1 MKTQLPRII
10 LGVAI
15 VAAGAMLLLDRLGVP
30 GLANTLG
37 TWWPMFVVAAG
48 IASLISSPRN
58 FLWPTAIIAFGVLL
72 QFDRLDMIDFNPWQ
86 MIWPAILIVVGLS
99 ILLGRSGKNIQ
110 KATKD
115 ELQNIT
121 TVLSGGEY
129 KNNSTDFKGA
139 KIVAIMGGS
148 ELDIRDST
156 IKTEATIEV
165 TAICG
170 GIELRVPKGVMVKNH
185 TNCILGAA
193 EIKTPTPASNKSPV
207 LNIVGDVIMSGL
219 EIKD

>member
-1 MKTQLPRII
+1 MKTHIPRII

-15 VAAGAMLLLDRLGVP
+15 VAVGAMLLLDRLGVP

-58 FLWPTAIIAFGVLL
+58 FLWPTAIIAFGALL
-72 QFDRLDMIDFNPWQ
+72 QFDQLEMIDFNPWQ
-86 MIWPAILIVVGLS
+86 MIWPAILIIVGLS
-99 ILLGRSGKNIQ
+99 ILFNRSDKSIQ
-110 KATKD
+110 KAIKD
-115 ELQNIT
+115 KQQNIT
-121 TVLSGGEY
+121 SIMSGGEY

-139 KIVAIMGGS
+139 KITAVMGAA
-148 ELDIRDST
+148 ELDIREST

-165 TAICG
+165 TAFCG
-170 GIELRVPKGVMVKNH
+170 GIELRIPKGVMVKNH